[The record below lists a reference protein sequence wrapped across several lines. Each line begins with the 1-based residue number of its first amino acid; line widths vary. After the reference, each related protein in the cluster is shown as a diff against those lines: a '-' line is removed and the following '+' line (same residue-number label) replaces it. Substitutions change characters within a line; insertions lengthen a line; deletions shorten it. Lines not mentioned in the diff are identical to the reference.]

1 MKHFSH
7 SKKFISLLLS
17 VAVAMT
23 MTLSTVMTPL
33 AAASVSDLRQKLQ
46 EQQAALEKVN
56 QQLKETQSDKADAQA
71 LKTQLEQQKSLLLSQ
86 IGTLTEQ
93 IGGLDNDIV
102 NKQDEINQKQ
112 QEVDQKQAEYDQ
124 RWADFKNRMRAMQ
137 RLNDGGSI
145 ALLSSATNLYQLLTF
160 ATTLEQIVSKDEE
173 ICQQLEDEHT
183 QLEQQRAE
191 LEQAK
196 ADLEATKADYEAQ
209 KAALNSKTSELAEN
223 IFKAEQEGG
232 TQGVSSESISK
243 AEAEEQALKE
253 AQIEANKKVDEA
265 AKELDAALNAANQAY
280 GNASIQCSLD
290 FGRPLAT
297 YKYISCYFGGNGHRG
312 TDYAAPGGT
321 EIYAVSGGVVTAA
334 AYHYSWGYYVQ
345 VYHGKDDNGNS
356 YSTLYAHMK
365 SCAVQVGQTVTA
377 GQVIGYLGH
386 TGNTTGNA
394 CHFEMQVN
402 GVLTEPRYFTA
413 YTGSDAAELTQEKAD
428 EILAEAVLRA
438 ASDQT
443 TAVDGAA
450 ALSGVDLFTLPVV
463 PPPQVSGY
471 APESGHSGIDF
482 AAEEGAGVYA
492 VAGGIVTAADYD
504 VEKGNYVVLDHGGGL
519 ETEYQHMKSLLVSAG
534 QSVAQCQILGYVGS
548 TGNSTGPHLH
558 FEARQD
564 GAPADLT
571 GTALLA
577 E

>member
-56 QQLKETQSDKADAQA
+56 QQLKEAQSDKADAQA

-112 QEVDQKQAEYDQ
+112 QEIDQKQAEYDQ
-124 RWADFKNRMRAMQ
+124 RWADFKDRMRAMQ

-223 IFKAEQEGG
+223 ISQ
-232 TQGVSSESISK
+232 TDESISK

-356 YSTLYAHMK
+356 YSTLYAHMN
-365 SCAVQVGQTVTA
+365 SAPIVSVGQNVSK
-377 GQVIGYLGH
+377 GQ
-386 TGNTTGNA
+386 T
-394 CHFEMQVN
+394 
-402 GVLTEPRYFTA
+402 
-413 YTGSDAAELTQEKAD
+413 
-428 EILAEAVLRA
+428 
-438 ASDQT
+438 
-443 TAVDGAA
+443 
-450 ALSGVDLFTLPVV
+450 
-463 PPPQVSGY
+463 
-471 APESGHSGIDF
+471 
-482 AAEEGAGVYA
+482 
-492 VAGGIVTAADYD
+492 
-504 VEKGNYVVLDHGGGL
+504 
-519 ETEYQHMKSLLVSAG
+519 
-534 QSVAQCQILGYVGS
+534 LGYVGS
-548 TGNSTGPHLH
+548 TGNSTGNHLH
-558 FEARQD
+558 LEMKVNNV
-564 GAPADLT
+564 LVNVMNY
-571 GTALLA
+571 LS
-577 E
+577 

>member
-56 QQLKETQSDKADAQA
+56 QQLKEAQSDKADAQA

-102 NKQDEINQKQ
+102 IKQDEINQKQ

-124 RWADFKNRMRAMQ
+124 RWADFKDRMRAMQ

-223 IFKAEQEGG
+223 ISQ
-232 TQGVSSESISK
+232 TDESISK

-356 YSTLYAHMK
+356 YSTLYAHMN
-365 SCAVQVGQTVTA
+365 SAP
-377 GQVIGYLGH
+377 I
-386 TGNTTGNA
+386 
-394 CHFEMQVN
+394 
-402 GVLTEPRYFTA
+402 
-413 YTGSDAAELTQEKAD
+413 
-428 EILAEAVLRA
+428 
-438 ASDQT
+438 
-443 TAVDGAA
+443 
-450 ALSGVDLFTLPVV
+450 
-463 PPPQVSGY
+463 VS
-471 APESGHSGIDF
+471 
-482 AAEEGAGVYA
+482 V
-492 VAGGIVTAADYD
+492 
-504 VEKGNYVVLDHGGGL
+504 
-519 ETEYQHMKSLLVSAG
+519 G
-534 QSVAQCQILGYVGS
+534 QSVSKGQTLGYVGS
-548 TGNSTGPHLH
+548 TGNSTGNHLH
-558 FEARQD
+558 LEMKVNNV
-564 GAPADLT
+564 LVNVMNY
-571 GTALLA
+571 LS
-577 E
+577 

>member
-124 RWADFKNRMRAMQ
+124 RWADFKDRMRAMQ

-223 IFKAEQEGG
+223 ISQTDEN
-232 TQGVSSESISK
+232 ISK

-297 YKYISCYFGGNGHRG
+297 YKYVSCYFGGNGHRG

-356 YSTLYAHMK
+356 YSTLYAHMNSAPIVSVGDSVSK
-365 SCAVQVGQTVTA
+365 GQT
-377 GQVIGYLGH
+377 
-386 TGNTTGNA
+386 
-394 CHFEMQVN
+394 
-402 GVLTEPRYFTA
+402 
-413 YTGSDAAELTQEKAD
+413 
-428 EILAEAVLRA
+428 
-438 ASDQT
+438 
-443 TAVDGAA
+443 
-450 ALSGVDLFTLPVV
+450 
-463 PPPQVSGY
+463 
-471 APESGHSGIDF
+471 
-482 AAEEGAGVYA
+482 
-492 VAGGIVTAADYD
+492 
-504 VEKGNYVVLDHGGGL
+504 
-519 ETEYQHMKSLLVSAG
+519 
-534 QSVAQCQILGYVGS
+534 LGYVGS
-548 TGNSTGPHLH
+548 TGNSTGNHLH
-558 FEARQD
+558 LEMKVNNV
-564 GAPADLT
+564 LVNVMNY
-571 GTALLA
+571 LS
-577 E
+577 

>member
-1 MKHFSH
+1 MKYFSH
-7 SKKFISLLLS
+7 SKKYISLLLS

-56 QQLKETQSDKADAQA
+56 QQLKEAQSDKADAQA

-124 RWADFKNRMRAMQ
+124 RWADFKDRMRAMQ

-173 ICQQLEDEHT
+173 ICLQLEDEHT

-196 ADLEATKADYEAQ
+196 ADLEAKKADYEAQ

-223 IFKAEQEGG
+223 ISQ
-232 TQGVSSESISK
+232 TDESISK

-297 YKYISCYFGGNGHRG
+297 YKYVSCYFGGNGHRG

-356 YSTLYAHMK
+356 YSTLYAHMN
-365 SCAVQVGQTVTA
+365 SAP
-377 GQVIGYLGH
+377 I
-386 TGNTTGNA
+386 
-394 CHFEMQVN
+394 
-402 GVLTEPRYFTA
+402 
-413 YTGSDAAELTQEKAD
+413 
-428 EILAEAVLRA
+428 
-438 ASDQT
+438 
-443 TAVDGAA
+443 
-450 ALSGVDLFTLPVV
+450 
-463 PPPQVSGY
+463 VS
-471 APESGHSGIDF
+471 
-482 AAEEGAGVYA
+482 V
-492 VAGGIVTAADYD
+492 
-504 VEKGNYVVLDHGGGL
+504 
-519 ETEYQHMKSLLVSAG
+519 G
-534 QSVAQCQILGYVGS
+534 QSVSKGQRLGYVGS
-548 TGNSTGPHLH
+548 TGNSTGNHLH
-558 FEARQD
+558 LEMKVNNV
-564 GAPADLT
+564 LVNVMNY
-571 GTALLA
+571 LS
-577 E
+577 

>member
-102 NKQDEINQKQ
+102 NKQDEINQNQ

-124 RWADFKNRMRAMQ
+124 RWADFKDRMRAMQ

-223 IFKAEQEGG
+223 ISQ
-232 TQGVSSESISK
+232 TDESISK

-297 YKYISCYFGGNGHRG
+297 YKYVSCYFGGNGHRG

-356 YSTLYAHMK
+356 YSTLYAHMN
-365 SCAVQVGQTVTA
+365 SAP
-377 GQVIGYLGH
+377 I
-386 TGNTTGNA
+386 
-394 CHFEMQVN
+394 
-402 GVLTEPRYFTA
+402 
-413 YTGSDAAELTQEKAD
+413 
-428 EILAEAVLRA
+428 
-438 ASDQT
+438 
-443 TAVDGAA
+443 
-450 ALSGVDLFTLPVV
+450 
-463 PPPQVSGY
+463 VS
-471 APESGHSGIDF
+471 
-482 AAEEGAGVYA
+482 V
-492 VAGGIVTAADYD
+492 
-504 VEKGNYVVLDHGGGL
+504 
-519 ETEYQHMKSLLVSAG
+519 G
-534 QSVAQCQILGYVGS
+534 QSVSKGQTLGYVGS
-548 TGNSTGPHLH
+548 TGNSTGNHLH
-558 FEARQD
+558 LEMKVNNV
-564 GAPADLT
+564 LVNVMNY
-571 GTALLA
+571 LS
-577 E
+577 

>member
-56 QQLKETQSDKADAQA
+56 QQLKEAQSDKADAQA

-93 IGGLDNDIV
+93 IGGLDNEIV

-124 RWADFKNRMRAMQ
+124 RWADFKDRMRAMQ

-223 IFKAEQEGG
+223 ISQ
-232 TQGVSSESISK
+232 TDESISK

-356 YSTLYAHMK
+356 YSTLYAHMNSAPIVSVGDSVSK
-365 SCAVQVGQTVTA
+365 GQT
-377 GQVIGYLGH
+377 
-386 TGNTTGNA
+386 
-394 CHFEMQVN
+394 
-402 GVLTEPRYFTA
+402 
-413 YTGSDAAELTQEKAD
+413 
-428 EILAEAVLRA
+428 
-438 ASDQT
+438 
-443 TAVDGAA
+443 
-450 ALSGVDLFTLPVV
+450 
-463 PPPQVSGY
+463 
-471 APESGHSGIDF
+471 
-482 AAEEGAGVYA
+482 
-492 VAGGIVTAADYD
+492 
-504 VEKGNYVVLDHGGGL
+504 
-519 ETEYQHMKSLLVSAG
+519 
-534 QSVAQCQILGYVGS
+534 LGYVGS
-548 TGNSTGPHLH
+548 TGNSTGNHLH
-558 FEARQD
+558 LEMKVNNV
-564 GAPADLT
+564 LVNVMNY
-571 GTALLA
+571 LS
-577 E
+577 

>member
-56 QQLKETQSDKADAQA
+56 QQLKEAQSDKADAQA

-124 RWADFKNRMRAMQ
+124 RWADFKDRMRAMQ

-223 IFKAEQEGG
+223 ISQ
-232 TQGVSSESISK
+232 TDESISK

-297 YKYISCYFGGNGHRG
+297 YKYVSCYFGGNGHRG

-356 YSTLYAHMK
+356 YSTLYAHMN
-365 SCAVQVGQTVTA
+365 SAP
-377 GQVIGYLGH
+377 I
-386 TGNTTGNA
+386 
-394 CHFEMQVN
+394 
-402 GVLTEPRYFTA
+402 
-413 YTGSDAAELTQEKAD
+413 
-428 EILAEAVLRA
+428 
-438 ASDQT
+438 
-443 TAVDGAA
+443 
-450 ALSGVDLFTLPVV
+450 
-463 PPPQVSGY
+463 VS
-471 APESGHSGIDF
+471 
-482 AAEEGAGVYA
+482 V
-492 VAGGIVTAADYD
+492 
-504 VEKGNYVVLDHGGGL
+504 
-519 ETEYQHMKSLLVSAG
+519 G
-534 QSVAQCQILGYVGS
+534 QSVSKGQTLGYVGS
-548 TGNSTGPHLH
+548 TGNSTGNHLH
-558 FEARQD
+558 LEMKVNNV
-564 GAPADLT
+564 LVNVMNY
-571 GTALLA
+571 LS
-577 E
+577 

>member
-56 QQLKETQSDKADAQA
+56 QQLKETQSNKADAQA

-112 QEVDQKQAEYDQ
+112 QEIDQKQAEYDQ
-124 RWADFKNRMRAMQ
+124 RWADFKDRMRAMQ

-196 ADLEATKADYEAQ
+196 ADLEAKKADYEAQ
-209 KAALNSKTSELAEN
+209 KAALNSKTSELAQN
-223 IFKAEQEGG
+223 ISQ
-232 TQGVSSESISK
+232 TNESISK

-356 YSTLYAHMK
+356 YSTLYAHMN
-365 SCAVQVGQTVTA
+365 SAP
-377 GQVIGYLGH
+377 I
-386 TGNTTGNA
+386 
-394 CHFEMQVN
+394 
-402 GVLTEPRYFTA
+402 
-413 YTGSDAAELTQEKAD
+413 
-428 EILAEAVLRA
+428 
-438 ASDQT
+438 
-443 TAVDGAA
+443 
-450 ALSGVDLFTLPVV
+450 
-463 PPPQVSGY
+463 VS
-471 APESGHSGIDF
+471 
-482 AAEEGAGVYA
+482 V
-492 VAGGIVTAADYD
+492 
-504 VEKGNYVVLDHGGGL
+504 
-519 ETEYQHMKSLLVSAG
+519 G
-534 QSVAQCQILGYVGS
+534 QSVSKGQTLGYVGS
-548 TGNSTGPHLH
+548 TGNSTGNHLH
-558 FEARQD
+558 LEMKVNNV
-564 GAPADLT
+564 LVNVMNY
-571 GTALLA
+571 LS
-577 E
+577 

>member
-33 AAASVSDLRQKLQ
+33 AATSVNDLRQKLQ

-124 RWADFKNRMRAMQ
+124 RWADFKDRMRAMQ

-223 IFKAEQEGG
+223 ISQ
-232 TQGVSSESISK
+232 TDESISK

-297 YKYISCYFGGNGHRG
+297 YKYVSCYFGGNGHRG

-356 YSTLYAHMK
+356 YSTLYAHMN
-365 SCAVQVGQTVTA
+365 SAP
-377 GQVIGYLGH
+377 I
-386 TGNTTGNA
+386 
-394 CHFEMQVN
+394 
-402 GVLTEPRYFTA
+402 
-413 YTGSDAAELTQEKAD
+413 
-428 EILAEAVLRA
+428 
-438 ASDQT
+438 
-443 TAVDGAA
+443 
-450 ALSGVDLFTLPVV
+450 
-463 PPPQVSGY
+463 VS
-471 APESGHSGIDF
+471 
-482 AAEEGAGVYA
+482 V
-492 VAGGIVTAADYD
+492 
-504 VEKGNYVVLDHGGGL
+504 
-519 ETEYQHMKSLLVSAG
+519 G
-534 QSVAQCQILGYVGS
+534 QSVSKGQRLGYVGS
-548 TGNSTGPHLH
+548 TGNSTGNHLH
-558 FEARQD
+558 LEMKVNNV
-564 GAPADLT
+564 LVNVMNY
-571 GTALLA
+571 LS
-577 E
+577 

>member
-1 MKHFSH
+1 M
-7 SKKFISLLLS
+7 FINGECRVNIGLQ
-17 VAVAMT
+17 
-23 MTLSTVMTPL
+23 TLVVPAL
-33 AAASVSDLRQKLQ
+33 ILVV

-124 RWADFKNRMRAMQ
+124 RWADFKDRMRAMQ

-223 IFKAEQEGG
+223 ISQ
-232 TQGVSSESISK
+232 TDESISK

-297 YKYISCYFGGNGHRG
+297 YKYVSCYFGGNGHRG

-356 YSTLYAHMK
+356 YSTLYAHMN
-365 SCAVQVGQTVTA
+365 SAP
-377 GQVIGYLGH
+377 I
-386 TGNTTGNA
+386 
-394 CHFEMQVN
+394 
-402 GVLTEPRYFTA
+402 
-413 YTGSDAAELTQEKAD
+413 
-428 EILAEAVLRA
+428 
-438 ASDQT
+438 
-443 TAVDGAA
+443 
-450 ALSGVDLFTLPVV
+450 
-463 PPPQVSGY
+463 VS
-471 APESGHSGIDF
+471 
-482 AAEEGAGVYA
+482 V
-492 VAGGIVTAADYD
+492 
-504 VEKGNYVVLDHGGGL
+504 
-519 ETEYQHMKSLLVSAG
+519 G
-534 QSVAQCQILGYVGS
+534 QSVSKGQRLGYVGS
-548 TGNSTGPHLH
+548 TGNSTGNHLH
-558 FEARQD
+558 LEMKVNNV
-564 GAPADLT
+564 LVNVMNY
-571 GTALLA
+571 LS
-577 E
+577 

>member
-7 SKKFISLLLS
+7 SKKIISLLLS

-56 QQLKETQSDKADAQA
+56 QQLKEAQSDKADAQA

-93 IGGLDNDIV
+93 IGGLDNEIV

-124 RWADFKNRMRAMQ
+124 RWADFKDRMRAMQ

-160 ATTLEQIVSKDEE
+160 TTTLEQIVSKDEE

-223 IFKAEQEGG
+223 ISQ
-232 TQGVSSESISK
+232 TDESISK

-356 YSTLYAHMK
+356 YSTLYAHMN
-365 SCAVQVGQTVTA
+365 SAPIVSVGQNVSK
-377 GQVIGYLGH
+377 GQ
-386 TGNTTGNA
+386 T
-394 CHFEMQVN
+394 
-402 GVLTEPRYFTA
+402 
-413 YTGSDAAELTQEKAD
+413 
-428 EILAEAVLRA
+428 
-438 ASDQT
+438 
-443 TAVDGAA
+443 
-450 ALSGVDLFTLPVV
+450 
-463 PPPQVSGY
+463 
-471 APESGHSGIDF
+471 
-482 AAEEGAGVYA
+482 
-492 VAGGIVTAADYD
+492 
-504 VEKGNYVVLDHGGGL
+504 
-519 ETEYQHMKSLLVSAG
+519 
-534 QSVAQCQILGYVGS
+534 LGYVGS
-548 TGNSTGPHLH
+548 TGNSTGNHLH
-558 FEARQD
+558 LEMKVNNV
-564 GAPADLT
+564 LVNVMNY
-571 GTALLA
+571 LS
-577 E
+577 

>member
-124 RWADFKNRMRAMQ
+124 RWADFKDRMRAMQ

-196 ADLEATKADYEAQ
+196 ADLEEKKADYEAQ

-223 IFKAEQEGG
+223 ISQ
-232 TQGVSSESISK
+232 TDESISK

-297 YKYISCYFGGNGHRG
+297 YKYVSCYFGGNGHRG

-356 YSTLYAHMK
+356 YSTLYAHMN
-365 SCAVQVGQTVTA
+365 SAP
-377 GQVIGYLGH
+377 I
-386 TGNTTGNA
+386 
-394 CHFEMQVN
+394 
-402 GVLTEPRYFTA
+402 
-413 YTGSDAAELTQEKAD
+413 
-428 EILAEAVLRA
+428 
-438 ASDQT
+438 
-443 TAVDGAA
+443 
-450 ALSGVDLFTLPVV
+450 
-463 PPPQVSGY
+463 VS
-471 APESGHSGIDF
+471 
-482 AAEEGAGVYA
+482 V
-492 VAGGIVTAADYD
+492 
-504 VEKGNYVVLDHGGGL
+504 
-519 ETEYQHMKSLLVSAG
+519 G
-534 QSVAQCQILGYVGS
+534 QSVSKGQRLGYVGS
-548 TGNSTGPHLH
+548 TGNSTGNHLH
-558 FEARQD
+558 LEMKVNNV
-564 GAPADLT
+564 LVNVMNY
-571 GTALLA
+571 LS
-577 E
+577 

>member
-1 MKHFSH
+1 MQTKMKHFSH

-56 QQLKETQSDKADAQA
+56 QQLKEAQSDKADAQA

-124 RWADFKNRMRAMQ
+124 RWADFKDRMRAMQ

-223 IFKAEQEGG
+223 ISQ
-232 TQGVSSESISK
+232 TDESISK

-297 YKYISCYFGGNGHRG
+297 YKYVSCYFGGNGHRG

-356 YSTLYAHMK
+356 YSTLYAHMN
-365 SCAVQVGQTVTA
+365 SAP
-377 GQVIGYLGH
+377 I
-386 TGNTTGNA
+386 
-394 CHFEMQVN
+394 
-402 GVLTEPRYFTA
+402 
-413 YTGSDAAELTQEKAD
+413 
-428 EILAEAVLRA
+428 
-438 ASDQT
+438 
-443 TAVDGAA
+443 
-450 ALSGVDLFTLPVV
+450 
-463 PPPQVSGY
+463 VS
-471 APESGHSGIDF
+471 
-482 AAEEGAGVYA
+482 V
-492 VAGGIVTAADYD
+492 
-504 VEKGNYVVLDHGGGL
+504 
-519 ETEYQHMKSLLVSAG
+519 G
-534 QSVAQCQILGYVGS
+534 QSVSKGQTLGYVGS
-548 TGNSTGPHLH
+548 TGNSTGNHLH
-558 FEARQD
+558 LEMKVNNV
-564 GAPADLT
+564 LVNVMNY
-571 GTALLA
+571 LS
-577 E
+577 

>member
-17 VAVAMT
+17 VAVAMA

-56 QQLKETQSDKADAQA
+56 QQLKEAQSDKADAQA

-124 RWADFKNRMRAMQ
+124 RWADFKDRMRAMQ

-223 IFKAEQEGG
+223 ISQ
-232 TQGVSSESISK
+232 TDESISK

-297 YKYISCYFGGNGHRG
+297 YKYVSCYFGGNGHRG

-356 YSTLYAHMK
+356 YSTLYAHMN
-365 SCAVQVGQTVTA
+365 SAP
-377 GQVIGYLGH
+377 I
-386 TGNTTGNA
+386 
-394 CHFEMQVN
+394 
-402 GVLTEPRYFTA
+402 
-413 YTGSDAAELTQEKAD
+413 
-428 EILAEAVLRA
+428 
-438 ASDQT
+438 
-443 TAVDGAA
+443 
-450 ALSGVDLFTLPVV
+450 
-463 PPPQVSGY
+463 VS
-471 APESGHSGIDF
+471 
-482 AAEEGAGVYA
+482 V
-492 VAGGIVTAADYD
+492 
-504 VEKGNYVVLDHGGGL
+504 
-519 ETEYQHMKSLLVSAG
+519 G
-534 QSVAQCQILGYVGS
+534 QSVSKGQTLGYVGS
-548 TGNSTGPHLH
+548 TGNSTGNHLH
-558 FEARQD
+558 LEMKVNNV
-564 GAPADLT
+564 LVNVMNY
-571 GTALLA
+571 LS
-577 E
+577 

>member
-56 QQLKETQSDKADAQA
+56 QQLKEAQSDKADAQA

-124 RWADFKNRMRAMQ
+124 RWADFKDRMRAMQ

-196 ADLEATKADYEAQ
+196 ADLEAKKADYEAQ
-209 KAALNSKTSELAEN
+209 KAALNSKTSELAQN
-223 IFKAEQEGG
+223 ISQ
-232 TQGVSSESISK
+232 TNESISK

-297 YKYISCYFGGNGHRG
+297 YKYVSCYFGGNGHRG

-334 AYHYSWGYYVQ
+334 AYHWSWGYYVQ
-345 VYHGKDDNGNS
+345 VYHGKDDNGNT
-356 YSTLYAHMK
+356 YSTLYAHMN
-365 SCAVQVGQTVTA
+365 SAPVVSVGQTV
-377 GQVIGYLGH
+377 
-386 TGNTTGNA
+386 
-394 CHFEMQVN
+394 
-402 GVLTEPRYFTA
+402 
-413 YTGSDAAELTQEKAD
+413 
-428 EILAEAVLRA
+428 
-438 ASDQT
+438 
-443 TAVDGAA
+443 
-450 ALSGVDLFTLPVV
+450 
-463 PPPQVSGY
+463 
-471 APESGHSGIDF
+471 
-482 AAEEGAGVYA
+482 
-492 VAGGIVTAADYD
+492 
-504 VEKGNYVVLDHGGGL
+504 EKGKV
-519 ETEYQHMKSLLVSAG
+519 
-534 QSVAQCQILGYVGS
+534 LGYVGS
-548 TGNSTGPHLH
+548 TGNSTGNHLH
-558 FEARQD
+558 LEMKVNNV
-564 GAPADLT
+564 LVNVMNY
-571 GTALLA
+571 LS
-577 E
+577 

>member
-56 QQLKETQSDKADAQA
+56 QQLKEAQSDKADAQS

-93 IGGLDNDIV
+93 IGGLDNEIV

-124 RWADFKNRMRAMQ
+124 RWADFKDRMRAMQ

-196 ADLEATKADYEAQ
+196 ADLEAKKADYEAQ
-209 KAALNSKTSELAEN
+209 KATLNSKTSELAEN
-223 IFKAEQEGG
+223 ISQ
-232 TQGVSSESISK
+232 TDESISK

-297 YKYISCYFGGNGHRG
+297 YKYVSCYFGGNGHRG

-321 EIYAVSGGVVTAA
+321 SIYAVTGGVVTAA

-345 VYHGKDDNGNS
+345 VYHGKDDKGNT
-356 YSTLYAHMK
+356 YSTLYAHMNSAPIVSVGDSVSK
-365 SCAVQVGQTVTA
+365 GQT
-377 GQVIGYLGH
+377 
-386 TGNTTGNA
+386 
-394 CHFEMQVN
+394 
-402 GVLTEPRYFTA
+402 
-413 YTGSDAAELTQEKAD
+413 
-428 EILAEAVLRA
+428 
-438 ASDQT
+438 
-443 TAVDGAA
+443 
-450 ALSGVDLFTLPVV
+450 
-463 PPPQVSGY
+463 
-471 APESGHSGIDF
+471 
-482 AAEEGAGVYA
+482 
-492 VAGGIVTAADYD
+492 
-504 VEKGNYVVLDHGGGL
+504 
-519 ETEYQHMKSLLVSAG
+519 
-534 QSVAQCQILGYVGS
+534 LGYVGS
-548 TGNSTGPHLH
+548 TGNSTGNHLH
-558 FEARQD
+558 LEMKVNNV
-564 GAPADLT
+564 LVNVMNY
-571 GTALLA
+571 LS
-577 E
+577 

>member
-124 RWADFKNRMRAMQ
+124 RWADFKDRMRAMQ

-196 ADLEATKADYEAQ
+196 ADLEARKADYEAQ

-223 IFKAEQEGG
+223 ISQ
-232 TQGVSSESISK
+232 TDESISK

-297 YKYISCYFGGNGHRG
+297 YKYVSCYFGGNGHRG

-356 YSTLYAHMK
+356 YSTLYAHMNSAPIVSVGDSVSK
-365 SCAVQVGQTVTA
+365 GQT
-377 GQVIGYLGH
+377 
-386 TGNTTGNA
+386 
-394 CHFEMQVN
+394 
-402 GVLTEPRYFTA
+402 
-413 YTGSDAAELTQEKAD
+413 
-428 EILAEAVLRA
+428 
-438 ASDQT
+438 
-443 TAVDGAA
+443 
-450 ALSGVDLFTLPVV
+450 
-463 PPPQVSGY
+463 
-471 APESGHSGIDF
+471 
-482 AAEEGAGVYA
+482 
-492 VAGGIVTAADYD
+492 
-504 VEKGNYVVLDHGGGL
+504 
-519 ETEYQHMKSLLVSAG
+519 
-534 QSVAQCQILGYVGS
+534 LGYVGS
-548 TGNSTGPHLH
+548 TGNSTGNHLH
-558 FEARQD
+558 LEMKVNNV
-564 GAPADLT
+564 LVNVMNY
-571 GTALLA
+571 LS
-577 E
+577 

>member
-7 SKKFISLLLS
+7 SKKIISLLLS

-56 QQLKETQSDKADAQA
+56 QQLKEAQSDKADAQA

-124 RWADFKNRMRAMQ
+124 RWADFKDRMRAMQ

-223 IFKAEQEGG
+223 ISQ
-232 TQGVSSESISK
+232 TDESISK

-297 YKYISCYFGGNGHRG
+297 YKYVSCYFGGNGHRG

-356 YSTLYAHMK
+356 YSTLYAHMN
-365 SCAVQVGQTVTA
+365 SAP
-377 GQVIGYLGH
+377 I
-386 TGNTTGNA
+386 
-394 CHFEMQVN
+394 
-402 GVLTEPRYFTA
+402 
-413 YTGSDAAELTQEKAD
+413 
-428 EILAEAVLRA
+428 
-438 ASDQT
+438 
-443 TAVDGAA
+443 
-450 ALSGVDLFTLPVV
+450 
-463 PPPQVSGY
+463 VS
-471 APESGHSGIDF
+471 
-482 AAEEGAGVYA
+482 V
-492 VAGGIVTAADYD
+492 
-504 VEKGNYVVLDHGGGL
+504 
-519 ETEYQHMKSLLVSAG
+519 G
-534 QSVAQCQILGYVGS
+534 QSVSKGQTLGYVGS
-548 TGNSTGPHLH
+548 TGNSTGNHLH
-558 FEARQD
+558 LEMKVNNV
-564 GAPADLT
+564 LVNVMNY
-571 GTALLA
+571 LS
-577 E
+577 

>member
-56 QQLKETQSDKADAQA
+56 QQLKEAQSDKADAQS

-93 IGGLDNDIV
+93 IGGLDNEIV

-124 RWADFKNRMRAMQ
+124 RWADFKDRMRAMQ

-196 ADLEATKADYEAQ
+196 ADLEAKKADYEAQ

-223 IFKAEQEGG
+223 ISQ
-232 TQGVSSESISK
+232 TDESISK

-297 YKYISCYFGGNGHRG
+297 YKYVSCYFGGNGHRG

-356 YSTLYAHMK
+356 YSTLYAHMN
-365 SCAVQVGQTVTA
+365 SAP
-377 GQVIGYLGH
+377 I
-386 TGNTTGNA
+386 
-394 CHFEMQVN
+394 
-402 GVLTEPRYFTA
+402 
-413 YTGSDAAELTQEKAD
+413 
-428 EILAEAVLRA
+428 
-438 ASDQT
+438 
-443 TAVDGAA
+443 
-450 ALSGVDLFTLPVV
+450 
-463 PPPQVSGY
+463 VS
-471 APESGHSGIDF
+471 
-482 AAEEGAGVYA
+482 V
-492 VAGGIVTAADYD
+492 
-504 VEKGNYVVLDHGGGL
+504 
-519 ETEYQHMKSLLVSAG
+519 G
-534 QSVAQCQILGYVGS
+534 QSVSKGQRLGYVGS
-548 TGNSTGPHLH
+548 TGNSTGNHLH
-558 FEARQD
+558 LEMKVNNV
-564 GAPADLT
+564 LVNVMNY
-571 GTALLA
+571 LS
-577 E
+577 

>member
-124 RWADFKNRMRAMQ
+124 RWADFKDRMRAMQ

-196 ADLEATKADYEAQ
+196 ADLEAKKADYEAQ

-223 IFKAEQEGG
+223 ISQ
-232 TQGVSSESISK
+232 TDESISK

-297 YKYISCYFGGNGHRG
+297 YKYVSCYFGGNGHRG

-334 AYHYSWGYYVQ
+334 AYCQRRAERFQRADAGVCRLHRQLHRQSPAS
-345 VYHGKDDNGNS
+345 GNE
-356 YSTLYAHMK
+356 
-365 SCAVQVGQTVTA
+365 GQQCS
-377 GQVIGYLGH
+377 GQ
-386 TGNTTGNA
+386 
-394 CHFEMQVN
+394 CHE
-402 GVLTEPRYFTA
+402 LLILRK
-413 YTGSDAAELTQEKAD
+413 GSPYEAAEA
-428 EILAEAVLRA
+428 
-438 ASDQT
+438 
-443 TAVDGAA
+443 
-450 ALSGVDLFTLPVV
+450 
-463 PPPQVSGY
+463 
-471 APESGHSGIDF
+471 
-482 AAEEGAGVYA
+482 
-492 VAGGIVTAADYD
+492 
-504 VEKGNYVVLDHGGGL
+504 
-519 ETEYQHMKSLLVSAG
+519 
-534 QSVAQCQILGYVGS
+534 
-548 TGNSTGPHLH
+548 
-558 FEARQD
+558 
-564 GAPADLT
+564 
-571 GTALLA
+571 
-577 E
+577 

>member
-71 LKTQLEQQKSLLLSQ
+71 IKTQLEQQKSLLLSQ

-124 RWADFKNRMRAMQ
+124 RWADFKDRMRAMQ

-196 ADLEATKADYEAQ
+196 ADLEAKKADYEAQ

-223 IFKAEQEGG
+223 ISQ
-232 TQGVSSESISK
+232 TDESISK

-356 YSTLYAHMK
+356 YSTLYAHMN
-365 SCAVQVGQTVTA
+365 SAPIVSVGQNVSK
-377 GQVIGYLGH
+377 GQ
-386 TGNTTGNA
+386 
-394 CHFEMQVN
+394 
-402 GVLTEPRYFTA
+402 P
-413 YTGSDAAELTQEKAD
+413 
-428 EILAEAVLRA
+428 
-438 ASDQT
+438 
-443 TAVDGAA
+443 
-450 ALSGVDLFTLPVV
+450 
-463 PPPQVSGY
+463 
-471 APESGHSGIDF
+471 
-482 AAEEGAGVYA
+482 
-492 VAGGIVTAADYD
+492 
-504 VEKGNYVVLDHGGGL
+504 
-519 ETEYQHMKSLLVSAG
+519 
-534 QSVAQCQILGYVGS
+534 LGYVGS
-548 TGNSTGPHLH
+548 TGNSTGNHLH
-558 FEARQD
+558 LEMKVNNV
-564 GAPADLT
+564 LVNVMNY
-571 GTALLA
+571 LS
-577 E
+577 

>member
-56 QQLKETQSDKADAQA
+56 QQLKETQSNKADAQA

-124 RWADFKNRMRAMQ
+124 RWADFKDRMRAMQ

-223 IFKAEQEGG
+223 ISQ
-232 TQGVSSESISK
+232 TDESISK

-297 YKYISCYFGGNGHRG
+297 YKYVSCYFGGNGHRG

-356 YSTLYAHMK
+356 YSTLYAHMN
-365 SCAVQVGQTVTA
+365 SAP
-377 GQVIGYLGH
+377 I
-386 TGNTTGNA
+386 
-394 CHFEMQVN
+394 
-402 GVLTEPRYFTA
+402 
-413 YTGSDAAELTQEKAD
+413 
-428 EILAEAVLRA
+428 
-438 ASDQT
+438 
-443 TAVDGAA
+443 
-450 ALSGVDLFTLPVV
+450 
-463 PPPQVSGY
+463 VS
-471 APESGHSGIDF
+471 
-482 AAEEGAGVYA
+482 V
-492 VAGGIVTAADYD
+492 
-504 VEKGNYVVLDHGGGL
+504 
-519 ETEYQHMKSLLVSAG
+519 G
-534 QSVAQCQILGYVGS
+534 QSVSKGQTLGYVGS
-548 TGNSTGPHLH
+548 TGNSTGNHLH
-558 FEARQD
+558 LEMKVNNV
-564 GAPADLT
+564 LVNVMNY
-571 GTALLA
+571 LS
-577 E
+577 

>member
-56 QQLKETQSDKADAQA
+56 QQLKEAQSDKADAQA

-124 RWADFKNRMRAMQ
+124 RWADFKDRMRAMQ

-223 IFKAEQEGG
+223 ISQ
-232 TQGVSSESISK
+232 TDESISK

-356 YSTLYAHMK
+356 YSTLYAHMN
-365 SCAVQVGQTVTA
+365 SAP
-377 GQVIGYLGH
+377 I
-386 TGNTTGNA
+386 
-394 CHFEMQVN
+394 
-402 GVLTEPRYFTA
+402 
-413 YTGSDAAELTQEKAD
+413 
-428 EILAEAVLRA
+428 
-438 ASDQT
+438 
-443 TAVDGAA
+443 
-450 ALSGVDLFTLPVV
+450 
-463 PPPQVSGY
+463 VS
-471 APESGHSGIDF
+471 
-482 AAEEGAGVYA
+482 V
-492 VAGGIVTAADYD
+492 
-504 VEKGNYVVLDHGGGL
+504 
-519 ETEYQHMKSLLVSAG
+519 G
-534 QSVAQCQILGYVGS
+534 QSVSKGQTLGYVGS
-548 TGNSTGPHLH
+548 TGNSTGNHLH
-558 FEARQD
+558 LEMKVNNV
-564 GAPADLT
+564 LVNVMNY
-571 GTALLA
+571 LS
-577 E
+577 

>member
-56 QQLKETQSDKADAQA
+56 QQLKEAQSDKADAQA

-124 RWADFKNRMRAMQ
+124 RWADFKDRMRAMQ

-223 IFKAEQEGG
+223 ISQ
-232 TQGVSSESISK
+232 TDESISK

-297 YKYISCYFGGNGHRG
+297 YKYVSCYFGGNGHRG

-356 YSTLYAHMK
+356 YSTLYAHMN
-365 SCAVQVGQTVTA
+365 SAP
-377 GQVIGYLGH
+377 I
-386 TGNTTGNA
+386 
-394 CHFEMQVN
+394 
-402 GVLTEPRYFTA
+402 
-413 YTGSDAAELTQEKAD
+413 
-428 EILAEAVLRA
+428 
-438 ASDQT
+438 
-443 TAVDGAA
+443 
-450 ALSGVDLFTLPVV
+450 
-463 PPPQVSGY
+463 VS
-471 APESGHSGIDF
+471 
-482 AAEEGAGVYA
+482 V
-492 VAGGIVTAADYD
+492 
-504 VEKGNYVVLDHGGGL
+504 
-519 ETEYQHMKSLLVSAG
+519 G
-534 QSVAQCQILGYVGS
+534 QSVSKGQKLGYVGS
-548 TGNSTGPHLH
+548 TGNSTGNHLH
-558 FEARQD
+558 LEMKVNNV
-564 GAPADLT
+564 LVNVMNY
-571 GTALLA
+571 LS
-577 E
+577 

>member
-7 SKKFISLLLS
+7 SKKIISLLLS
-17 VAVAMT
+17 AAVAMT

-33 AAASVSDLRQKLQ
+33 AAANVSDLRQKLQ

-71 LKTQLEQQKSLLLSQ
+71 IKTQLEQQKSLLLSQ

-124 RWADFKNRMRAMQ
+124 RWADFKDRMRAMQ

-196 ADLEATKADYEAQ
+196 ADLEAKKADYEAQ

-223 IFKAEQEGG
+223 ISQ
-232 TQGVSSESISK
+232 TDESISK

-297 YKYISCYFGGNGHRG
+297 YKYVSCYFGGNGHRG

-356 YSTLYAHMK
+356 YSTLYAHMN
-365 SCAVQVGQTVTA
+365 SAPIVSVGQNVSK
-377 GQVIGYLGH
+377 GQ
-386 TGNTTGNA
+386 T
-394 CHFEMQVN
+394 
-402 GVLTEPRYFTA
+402 
-413 YTGSDAAELTQEKAD
+413 
-428 EILAEAVLRA
+428 
-438 ASDQT
+438 
-443 TAVDGAA
+443 
-450 ALSGVDLFTLPVV
+450 
-463 PPPQVSGY
+463 
-471 APESGHSGIDF
+471 
-482 AAEEGAGVYA
+482 
-492 VAGGIVTAADYD
+492 
-504 VEKGNYVVLDHGGGL
+504 
-519 ETEYQHMKSLLVSAG
+519 
-534 QSVAQCQILGYVGS
+534 LGYVGS
-548 TGNSTGPHLH
+548 TGNSTGNHLH
-558 FEARQD
+558 LEMKVNNV
-564 GAPADLT
+564 LVNVMNY
-571 GTALLA
+571 LS
-577 E
+577 

>member
-1 MKHFSH
+1 MQTKMKHFSH

-17 VAVAMT
+17 AAVAMT

-56 QQLKETQSDKADAQA
+56 QQLKEAQSDKADAQA

-124 RWADFKNRMRAMQ
+124 RWADFKDRMRAMQ

-209 KAALNSKTSELAEN
+209 KAALNSATSELAEN
-223 IFKAEQEGG
+223 ISQ
-232 TQGVSSESISK
+232 TDESISK

-297 YKYISCYFGGNGHRG
+297 YKYVSCYFGGNGHRG

-356 YSTLYAHMK
+356 YSTLYAHMN
-365 SCAVQVGQTVTA
+365 SAP
-377 GQVIGYLGH
+377 I
-386 TGNTTGNA
+386 
-394 CHFEMQVN
+394 
-402 GVLTEPRYFTA
+402 
-413 YTGSDAAELTQEKAD
+413 
-428 EILAEAVLRA
+428 
-438 ASDQT
+438 
-443 TAVDGAA
+443 
-450 ALSGVDLFTLPVV
+450 
-463 PPPQVSGY
+463 VS
-471 APESGHSGIDF
+471 
-482 AAEEGAGVYA
+482 V
-492 VAGGIVTAADYD
+492 
-504 VEKGNYVVLDHGGGL
+504 
-519 ETEYQHMKSLLVSAG
+519 G
-534 QSVAQCQILGYVGS
+534 QSVSKGQRLGYVGS
-548 TGNSTGPHLH
+548 TGNSTGNHLH
-558 FEARQD
+558 LEMKVNNV
-564 GAPADLT
+564 LVNVMNY
-571 GTALLA
+571 LS
-577 E
+577 

>member
-124 RWADFKNRMRAMQ
+124 RWADFKDRMRAMQ

-183 QLEQQRAE
+183 QLEQQPAE

-223 IFKAEQEGG
+223 ISQ
-232 TQGVSSESISK
+232 TDESISK

-356 YSTLYAHMK
+356 YSTLYAHMNSAPIVSVGDSVSK
-365 SCAVQVGQTVTA
+365 GQT
-377 GQVIGYLGH
+377 
-386 TGNTTGNA
+386 
-394 CHFEMQVN
+394 
-402 GVLTEPRYFTA
+402 
-413 YTGSDAAELTQEKAD
+413 
-428 EILAEAVLRA
+428 
-438 ASDQT
+438 
-443 TAVDGAA
+443 
-450 ALSGVDLFTLPVV
+450 
-463 PPPQVSGY
+463 
-471 APESGHSGIDF
+471 
-482 AAEEGAGVYA
+482 
-492 VAGGIVTAADYD
+492 
-504 VEKGNYVVLDHGGGL
+504 
-519 ETEYQHMKSLLVSAG
+519 
-534 QSVAQCQILGYVGS
+534 LGYVGS
-548 TGNSTGPHLH
+548 TGNSTGNHLH
-558 FEARQD
+558 LEMKVNNV
-564 GAPADLT
+564 LVNVMNY
-571 GTALLA
+571 LS
-577 E
+577 

>member
-56 QQLKETQSDKADAQA
+56 QQLKETQSNKADAQA

-93 IGGLDNDIV
+93 IGGLDNEIV

-124 RWADFKNRMRAMQ
+124 RWADFKDRMRAMQ

-223 IFKAEQEGG
+223 ISQ
-232 TQGVSSESISK
+232 TDESISK

-356 YSTLYAHMK
+356 YSTLYAHMN
-365 SCAVQVGQTVTA
+365 SAP
-377 GQVIGYLGH
+377 I
-386 TGNTTGNA
+386 
-394 CHFEMQVN
+394 
-402 GVLTEPRYFTA
+402 
-413 YTGSDAAELTQEKAD
+413 
-428 EILAEAVLRA
+428 
-438 ASDQT
+438 
-443 TAVDGAA
+443 
-450 ALSGVDLFTLPVV
+450 
-463 PPPQVSGY
+463 VS
-471 APESGHSGIDF
+471 
-482 AAEEGAGVYA
+482 V
-492 VAGGIVTAADYD
+492 
-504 VEKGNYVVLDHGGGL
+504 
-519 ETEYQHMKSLLVSAG
+519 G
-534 QSVAQCQILGYVGS
+534 QSVSKGQTLGYVGS
-548 TGNSTGPHLH
+548 TGNSTGNHLH
-558 FEARQD
+558 LEMKVNNV
-564 GAPADLT
+564 LVNVMNY
-571 GTALLA
+571 LS
-577 E
+577 